1 MLYVDFFLCSSSS
14 HVSFIDM
21 GLKKVASNK
30 SFYFPKNACDYMVCY
45 VLFNCTKMGKLRSQR

>member
-1 MLYVDFFLCSSSS
+1 MLYVDVFLCSSSS
-14 HVSFIDM
+14 HVSFINM

-45 VLFNCTKMGKLRSQR
+45 VLSILRKWEK